1 MKKKFLR
8 CISLLLA
15 VIMLAEMLPT
25 AWFASFLPRVYAAD
39 TAAPTE
45 TYTVPVAAPTDNT
58 ITTDIPP
65 TIIDDTD
72 TDDEDT
78 ITGNAAAAGTPT
90 IDISDIINTSK
101 PECSEDDAH
110 FIAILKQSAAFSALS
125 AADAAFLVDYTHIPA
140 SSFSEMEA
148 GGISLWDSVTYGTL
162 AIEAECPVSTVLALD
177 LSLDAVRRITQEL
190 ATLQAV
196 LRAELSGTEL
206 SRELKQ
212 YILYGHS
219 CVRVL
224 NAYGVSQV
232 FGISMAKLL
241 NFDIA
246 MPAELSASE
255 SQKIEAFSE
264 SLDIAAAPLAEY
276 AIKNGLSAEEI
287 ESHTNEITQKY
298 SDILLTPQ
306 STGGDSGEA
315 AAVQNPY
322 VGAPYTYSSSG
333 NEKTALN
340 SGSLVYEN
348 TDYVLPGI
356 NGLDLEIA
364 RRYDSQSASL
374 GTPDADVV
382 AHYETVCCVIVSGT
396 AYSEVPGY
404 GRGRWP
410 AQDIPP
416 IEVGEFTSY
425 MEAEKV
431 RAKYETTVRKENF
444 QGDVD
449 LIIEFTAKIVP
460 KNVGV
465 IYELESTTKPNDYF
479 QKLYGLG
486 CGWRLNFSSIEIS
499 GNQKYLHLAAGETY
513 EIKSDS
519 SGLHLKDYPLDDLTL
534 TKQSNLFS
542 NGSTHSEYCLTYQ
555 DGKREYFDSEG
566 KLIGIQD
573 RNGNTITLVHTKE
586 NGYPHIAI
594 TDTLGRETI
603 ISGTSTESGHR
614 MTVQL
619 SDGITLIYELLH
631 EDNAYILASY
641 QDAAGNKTHYSY
653 EKSSTNFSIK
663 TDEAGICRNTY
674 LNLATITHPTN
685 AQSIYTY
692 EKATRNLGKQGFM
705 EVYRLTSRA
714 DKLGSETFNQQTFSY
729 SENDCSG
736 YPSIH
741 DPENLGEDYQY
752 YTSVSEADGSV
763 TTTTFNF
770 KHLPISVEY
779 CNASVVLQKAYY
791 TYDARKQ
798 PVQQKIE
805 YFSSGT
811 QAQSFMSITAAEYD
825 SKGNTTAS
833 WSAQANGVTTDT
845 EYRTS
850 YTYDSAYGLLLTK
863 TYKTDA
869 DTTIEVRNTLDSS
882 KKNIIRTETFRN
894 GVKTA
899 CTEYDYDA
907 YGNVIRE
914 KRYHDGFSAYDTT
927 EYTYDRNAYLT
938 QEKHTGILTAD
949 GAGAASSPGQPAGT
963 ITTDYTY
970 DVLGRMTSVTD
981 GSGNL
986 TAYTYDAAG
995 NVTQCTNPDGT
1006 FVRYDRDYVGNKLT
1020 VTDENGSQLRYT
1032 YTPLGLEYET
1042 IDMQSGLV
1050 MTRKEY
1056 DEQSRLCKLSDF
1068 VNGAVTEYTY
1078 DVSDRI
1084 LSETVMQDTV
1094 ILSQTRYAY
1103 DDAAESG
1110 LYQKV
1115 TKTVVGDA
1123 AAPSIVT
1130 TQYTDKCGNVV
1141 KTGQLLN
1148 GTEHLDTFAYDYV
1161 GNKTLELSAADAARN
1176 LPFTA
1181 KYEYNENG
1189 QVVKAYNAAGQFTTS
1204 TYNALGQLIQTTD
1217 YAGTPTAYTYDALGR
1232 LLSQTVTIEDD
1243 ITAVSKYEYDG
1254 CGNIIREW
1262 KPVQAVGTAAE
1273 WSKTEYTYNS
1283 RKKLISAKQYD
1294 GSTLASETAYTY
1306 DGVGNMLSMNAGGS
1320 TTSYTYDRFGNVLST
1335 TDALGQTETNAYSVL
1350 GRLESKT
1357 DRNGIATSYTYDAL
1371 GRVLS
1376 VSAGSGD
1383 SAQTILYTYTK
1394 TGQLR
1399 SEENGWQRST
1409 YAYDAIGQLIGTEE
1423 VELASL
1429 PAVESPVY
1437 NITLD
1442 ANGGTVDPTT
1452 LTVSTDES
1460 YTLPVPARS
1469 GYTFTG
1475 WFLGETQILDGTPV
1489 QLTGD
1494 VTFVAHWAAN
1504 TYTVTLDANGG
1515 TVTPETLSVSTDE
1528 SYTLPVPARSGY
1540 TFTGWFLGETQILD
1554 GTPVQL
1560 TGDATFV
1567 AHWAINTYTV
1577 TFDWNYED
1585 NQRTVQVA
1593 HGNSCTVPAITRK
1606 GYTLTG
1612 WLCGGTYYTAGT
1624 SVTITENT
1632 TFTAQWKA
1640 NTYTVEYHSNIPSE
1654 YDNAPEFQKVV
1665 VKTHTYDVVFEILEN
1680 PFKLEDARFYGW
1692 SLSQTGTVKYREGQS
1707 VKNLTSENGGTVRLY
1722 AVWTDNGGGGE
1733 IPVDPPIKP
1742 PVEMQIASIALPDS
1756 NSKTYTYDLAGNRT
1770 SFTLTQNGE
1779 VLQSVA
1785 YTYDDLNRL
1794 TTVSENGA
1802 QQAAYTYDTNGNR
1815 ASLTYANGVTETYR
1829 YNKANWIISLE
1840 NRNNSGLISSYT
1852 YTYYASGSQKTK
1864 TAADGKVTS
1873 YVYDGLNRL
1882 VQESE
1887 TGALTQSYTYDAC
1900 GNRAAMTV
1908 TGTESYAVSYAYD
1921 ANNRLLTEQKTQGLL
1936 TDLTTYAYDADGNL
1950 LSKTVLA
1957 GNGGAAGSTYAYNTL
1972 NQLVSATE
1980 NQRTAAYAYN
1990 TQGIRT
1996 TKVTFSTRTD
2006 YLLDGANVVGER
2018 LNGEYVSY
2026 LRGANLISRT
2036 SEDGTDF
2043 YLFNAHGDVTGLAD
2057 STGASARAY
2066 DYDAFG
2072 VEKDPDPLDENPFR
2086 YCGEYFDRE
2095 TETYYLRARYYD
2107 PTIGRFTQQ
2116 DTHWTTANSIYGDNP
2131 QKINE
2136 REDKLGLKSYSY
2148 APQIT
2153 AIMQSGNLYVYCI
2166 SNPVAYVDP
2175 VGTLAFLASLLVRM
2189 AVGAI
2194 INIATTFIAAKV
2206 TGQEVTWLD
2215 IGVAAAAGAL
2225 SASGS
2230 KTASIVAGV
2239 GAGLYTAIMTYKSGA
2254 SLGGALA
2261 AGAVSGVITANSMS
2275 AIGEGILG
2283 EGIDVWVSAGVDSVF
2298 SVAGNSISAATAKSA
2313 PVVSPRKS
2321 KPSNSAAVPNPRPKK
2336 PNTAPTAPSRA
2347 GGSAQKMLMVM
2358 Y

>member
-1 MKKKFLR
+1 
-8 CISLLLA
+8 
-15 VIMLAEMLPT
+15 
-25 AWFASFLPRVYAAD
+25 
-39 TAAPTE
+39 
-45 TYTVPVAAPTDNT
+45 
-58 ITTDIPP
+58 
-65 TIIDDTD
+65 
-72 TDDEDT
+72 
-78 ITGNAAAAGTPT
+78 
-90 IDISDIINTSK
+90 
-101 PECSEDDAH
+101 
-110 FIAILKQSAAFSALS
+110 
-125 AADAAFLVDYTHIPA
+125 
-140 SSFSEMEA
+140 MEA

-374 GTPDADVV
+374 GTPDAEVV
-382 AHYETVCCVIVSGT
+382 THYEYVVYCVIVSGT
-396 AYSEVPGY
+396 AYSDVPGY
-404 GRGRWP
+404 GCGRWP
-410 AQDIPP
+410 ANDVPP
-416 IEVGEFTSY
+416 TQVGAFTSY
-425 MEAEKV
+425 MKAEEL
-431 RAKYETTVRKENF
+431 RASCETTVRKENF

-449 LIIEFTAKIVP
+449 LIIEYTAKIVT
-460 KNVGV
+460 NYIGT
-465 IYELESTTKPNDYF
+465 IYGLESTTKPNDYF

-619 SDGITLIYELLH
+619 PDGITLIYELLH

-741 DPENLGEDYQY
+741 DPEKLGEDYQY

-805 YFSSGT
+805 YFSSGA
-811 QAQSFMSITAAEYD
+811 QAQSFTAITAAEYD

-869 DTTIEVRNTLDSS
+869 DTTIEVCNTLDSS

-938 QEKHTGILTAD
+938 QAKHTGILTAD

-1189 QVVKAYNAAGQFTTS
+1189 QVVKAYNAAGQFTSS

-1357 DRNGIATSYTYDAL
+1357 DRNGIVTSYTYDAL

-1399 SEENGWQRST
+1399 SEENGWQKST
-1409 YAYDAIGQLIGTEE
+1409 YAYNAIGQLIGTEE

-1442 ANGGTVDPTT
+1442 ANGGTVTPET

-1460 YTLPVPARS
+1460 YTLPVPTRS

-1475 WFLGETQILDGTPV
+1475 WFLGETQILNGTPV

-1494 VTFVAHWAAN
+1494 ATFVAHWAAN

-1528 SYTLPVPARSGY
+1528 SYTLPVPTRSGY

-1585 NQRTVQVA
+1585 NQRTLQVA
-1593 HGNSCTVPAITRK
+1593 HGSSCTVPAITRK

-1612 WLCGGTYYTAGT
+1612 WLCGETRYTAGT

-1640 NTYTVEYHSNIPSE
+1640 NTYTVEYHSNIP
-1654 YDNAPEFQKVV
+1654 PEHDGVPESKNVV
-1665 VKTHTYDVVFEILEN
+1665 VETHTYDVVFEILEN

-1815 ASLTYANGVTETYR
+1815 ASLTYANGVTEAYR

-1908 TGTESYAVSYAYD
+1908 SGTENYTVSYAYD

-1936 TDLTTYAYDADGNL
+1936 TDLTTYTYDANGNL

-1957 GNGGAAGSTYAYNTL
+1957 GSGGAAGSTYVYNTL

-1996 TKVTFSTRTD
+1996 TKVTFSTRTN

-2036 SEDGTDF
+2036 SGDETDF

-2057 STGASARAY
+2057 NTGASTRAY

-2095 TETYYLRARYYD
+2095 TKTYYLRARYYD

-2153 AIMQSGNLYVYCI
+2153 AVMQSGNLYVYGVNNPVLYQDFTGESIILVSIIIGAVVGAALFGLTAAAI
-2166 SNPVAYVDP
+2166 SNAKLGYVNWNWVLIAAGGGAVLGGLVGWGIGAASASTALAKSWLQYKAAHIATSAYAIGRTFEEWFYKAYNVVHQQVRYASYRFDAIYQNSIIE
-2175 VGTLAFLASLLVRM
+2175 LKNYDWSKYSSYASLAKKFADQARNYVQYVGQVIAGQKIENVRFIFS
-2189 AVGAI
+2189 VKPPDEI
-2194 INIATTFIAAKV
+2194 IDAL
-2206 TGQEVTWLD
+2206 ESLD
-2215 IGVAAAAGAL
+2215 IIVEWI
-2225 SASGS
+2225 SG
-2230 KTASIVAGV
+2230 G
-2239 GAGLYTAIMTYKSGA
+2239 
-2254 SLGGALA
+2254 
-2261 AGAVSGVITANSMS
+2261 
-2275 AIGEGILG
+2275 
-2283 EGIDVWVSAGVDSVF
+2283 
-2298 SVAGNSISAATAKSA
+2298 
-2313 PVVSPRKS
+2313 
-2321 KPSNSAAVPNPRPKK
+2321 
-2336 PNTAPTAPSRA
+2336 
-2347 GGSAQKMLMVM
+2347 
-2358 Y
+2358 